1 MRFFRR
7 LLDRLTDRRP
17 TIRSSRPRRR
27 SPWRLLGLLVA
38 ILTLIAL
45 IIGWWQMTAP
55 ARGRVAVVSTNSLG
69 EHSLDG
75 RPISL
80 GELEAEL
87 VRLKSGET
95 PLLVAIA
102 GPSLNGPPAMPS
114 PEVAALLERLHINW
128 MSAPQVGLAVPPR
141 IEVELPHPPPPPP
154 LDQGG
159 EHGR

>member
-1 MRFFRR
+1 MRFLRR
-7 LLDRLTDRRP
+7 LVDRLTDRRP
-17 TIRSSRPRRR
+17 TIRSYRPRRR
-27 SPWRLLGLLVA
+27 SPWRLIALLVG

-45 IIGWWQMTAP
+45 ILGWWQMTAP
-55 ARGRVAVVSTNSLG
+55 PRGRVAVVSTSSLG

-80 GELEAEL
+80 RELEAEL
-87 VRLKSGET
+87 VRLKSGEE
-95 PLLVAIA
+95 PLIVAIA

-114 PEVAALLERLHINW
+114 PEVATLLERLRFNW
-128 MSAPQVGLAVPPR
+128 MSAPQVGRAVPPR
-141 IEVELPHPPPPPP
+141 IAVELPHPSPPPP